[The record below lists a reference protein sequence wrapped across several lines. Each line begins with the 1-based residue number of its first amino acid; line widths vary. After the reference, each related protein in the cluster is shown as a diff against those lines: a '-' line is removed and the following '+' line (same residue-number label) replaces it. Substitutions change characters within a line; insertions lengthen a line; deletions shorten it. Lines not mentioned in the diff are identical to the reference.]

1 MQFKSIEFIKE
12 LALDLSMEFGVNL
25 TNSKLVIKTS
35 IQNGF
40 IINQGKLVVN
50 DQLLESSVMLDVN
63 TRAVSHVDTIQCQLH
78 LDSETESPEKTKQ
91 AKLLIAI
98 LCKMYCL
105 PYDYTI
111 KF

>member
-1 MQFKSIEFIKE
+1 MQFKSTEFLKE
-12 LALDLSMEFGVNL
+12 LVVDLAVEFGVDL
-25 TNSKLVIKTS
+25 TGSKLTIKTS
-35 IQNGF
+35 IRNGF
-40 IINQGKLVVN
+40 IINEGKLVAN
-50 DQLLESSVMLDVN
+50 KEMLEASVRIDTN
-63 TRAVSHVDTIQCQLH
+63 TKAISHIDTIQCQLH
-78 LDSETESPEKTKQ
+78 LDSEAENPEKTKQ